1 MKIAIGQAGTPEWH
15 FCSVVKRAAEQAGVA
30 LEQKRFDGGEARR
43 VASVHEGMS
52 DVSVALAETVRWTYR
67 AESAYD
73 GWRHTSL
80 RALAAIYHTQ
90 WLGVAVRWETGI
102 GSLADL
108 ATARNLRLIA
118 PLPGG
123 ESATWTFVVNQALA
137 AHGVRVEELA
147 ERGWRVEDIARGQSR
162 VRNLDFDVLIA
173 PLGPIGSVH
182 ASLWQEASV
191 LANLRFLPL
200 SDASLDRLGS
210 EHGLLRAELPGNYLR
225 GVDAPVATVR
235 FDRWVVFASERLE
248 DPIALTLTR
257 VLEEHR
263 LSLLPLHA
271 ALDPL
276 LPLDDLGLPVHR
288 AVKRDRQERGL
299 AATAVSAAEGLRTR
313 SA

>member
-1 MKIAIGQAGTPEWH
+1 MKIAIGPAGTPEGH
-15 FCSVVKRAAEQAGVA
+15 FCSVVKRAAEQAGIA

-90 WLGVAVRWETGI
+90 WLGVAARWETGV

-108 ATARNLRLIA
+108 AAARNLRLIA

-123 ESATWTFVVNQALA
+123 ESATWTFVANRALA
-137 AHGVRVEELA
+137 AHGVRVEDLA
-147 ERGWRVEDIARGQSR
+147 GRGWRVEDIAKGPSR

-210 EHGLLRAELPGNYLR
+210 EYGLQRAELPGNYLR
-225 GVDAPVATVR
+225 GVDAPVATIG
-235 FDRWVVFASERLE
+235 FKRWVVFASERLE
-248 DPIALTLTR
+248 DPVALTLTR
-257 VLEEHR
+257 ALEEQR

-276 LPLDDLGLPVHR
+276 QSLDDLGMPVHR

-299 AATAVSAAEGLRTR
+299 AATAARAAEGLVKRT
-313 SA
+313 A

>member
-1 MKIAIGQAGTPEWH
+1 MKIAIGPAGTPEWH
-15 FCSVVKRAAEQAGVA
+15 LCSVVREAAAAAGIA
-30 LEQKRFDGGEARR
+30 LEPKRFDGGEARR

-67 AESAYD
+67 AQSAYD

-80 RALAAIYHTQ
+80 RALAAIHHSQ
-90 WLGVAVRWETGI
+90 WLGVAARWETGI

-108 ATARNLRLIA
+108 GTARNLRLIA

-123 ESATWTFVVNQALA
+123 ESATWTFVAGQALA
-137 AHGVRVEELA
+137 AHGVRIGELT
-147 ERGWRVEDIARGQSR
+147 ERGWRVEDLAKGAAR

-182 ASLWQEASV
+182 ASLWHEASV

-200 SDASLDRLGS
+200 SDMALDRFRS
-210 EHGLLRAELPGNYLR
+210 DHGLLRTALPTGYLR
-225 GVDAPVATVR
+225 GVDAPVPTVG
-235 FDRWVVFASERLE
+235 FERWTVFASERLE
-248 DPIALTLTR
+248 DPVALALTHA
-257 VLEEHR
+257 LEAR
-263 LSLLPLHA
+263 RASLLPLHA

-276 LPLDDLGLPVHR
+276 RSLDDLGLPVHR
-288 AVKRDRQERGL
+288 AVKRDREERAFAAVAAPAGERGK
-299 AATAVSAAEGLRTR
+299 R